1 MSEEKPS
8 LTRTEVRE
16 FFFYLSSFVVWGTVW
31 LQAIDGKFPNPLPSL
46 AKDWI
51 QEPVKQS
58 RIGYYK
64 HIKVLGSGDRSYL
77 LNLNTDRGV
86 VRNVRTTLVPGS
98 FWKNVT
104 INSEGKV
111 TRRELS
117 KSRDTGCLES
127 AVIMR
132 RTGIVKIGG
141 MQVTDAQGNFY
152 GNVDLVNCEKKN
164 KD

>member
-1 MSEEKPS
+1 MSEQRAS
-8 LTRTEVRE
+8 LTRQVRE
-16 FFFYLSSFVVWGTVW
+16 FCLIMLLLVVWYHLSQRQV
-31 LQAIDGKFPNPLPSL
+31 PNLLPTL
-46 AKDWI
+46 AKDWVPSYSRE
-51 QEPVKQS
+51 QP
-58 RIGYYK
+58 RIGFYK

-86 VRNVRTTLVPGS
+86 VENVRAALVPGS

-104 INSEGKV
+104 INSEGKLV
-111 TRRELS
+111 RRELS

-132 RTGIVKIGG
+132 RSGIVKIGG

-164 KD
+164 D

>member
-1 MSEEKPS
+1 MSEEQPPS
-8 LTRTEVRE
+8 TRESIVRCCFGMFLLTVSLHGVAGE
-16 FFFYLSSFVVWGTVW
+16 
-31 LQAIDGKFPNPLPSL
+31 FPNPLPTL
-46 AKDWI
+46 AEDW
-51 QEPVKQS
+51 VKPTPEQP
-58 RIGYYK
+58 RIGYYR

-86 VRNVRTTLVPGS
+86 VRNVRATLMPGS

-111 TRRELS
+111 TRKELS
-117 KSRDTGCLES
+117 KSRDTGCLEG

-132 RTGIVKIGG
+132 SGVVRVGG
-141 MQVTDAQGNFY
+141 MQVTDAQGNFN

-164 KD
+164 GTNTN

>member
-1 MSEEKPS
+1 MFW
-8 LTRTEVRE
+8 LTVC
-16 FFFYLSSFVVWGTVW
+16 LHGVAG
-31 LQAIDGKFPNPLPSL
+31 LFPNPLPNL
-46 AKDWI
+46 AKDW
-51 QEPVKQS
+51 VKPTPEQP

-64 HIKVLGSGDRSYL
+64 HIKVLGSGDRAYL

-86 VRNVRTTLVPGS
+86 VRNVRATLIPGS
-98 FWKNVT
+98 FWKDVT

-132 RTGIVKIGG
+132 RTGIVEIGG
-141 MQVTDAQGNFY
+141 MQVTDAQGNFF
-152 GNVDLVNCEKKN
+152 GNIDLVNCEKKN